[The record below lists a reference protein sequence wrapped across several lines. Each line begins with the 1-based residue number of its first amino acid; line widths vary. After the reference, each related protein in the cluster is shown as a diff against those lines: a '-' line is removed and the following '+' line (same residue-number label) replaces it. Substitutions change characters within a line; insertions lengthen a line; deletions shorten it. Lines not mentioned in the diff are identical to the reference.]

1 MSAAVERP
9 AHRQVKMTDG
19 FWAGQLDKI
28 HRVTVWDVLN
38 KFENDHEEGI
48 MKNYE
53 WVIEGKSGSHVGPP
67 WYDGLICRN
76 YFSGPGEGSGWLHQY
91 LYHLDLSG

>member
-48 MKNYE
+48 MK
-53 WVIEGKSGSHVGPP
+53 IMSGSLKERAAAM
-67 WYDGLICRN
+67 WDR
-76 YFSGPGEGSGWLHQY
+76 PGMT
-91 LYHLDLSG
+91 D